1 MFKELS
7 VSSTKREELIDITG
21 IIKDQV
27 SRLDVDEG
35 SCILYTPH
43 TTAGILINEN
53 YDPSVKSDILNRLSE
68 IAPVNTGYSHSEGNA
83 DSHIKASLIG
93 NSVNLL
99 MKSGKIILGQWE
111 GIFFAEFDGPRD
123 RKVYMMVR

>member
-111 GIFFAEFDGPRD
+111 CIFFSEFDGPRD